1 MWRWSLWVCYSTN
14 QGLNNDPWCIY
25 KIWLCTCVLNFN
37 YWYVRVIL
45 PSCPCSSCMY
55 EWIKNFGGSQNGSH
69 ACVITDK
76 YICMVLTLDVRICK
90 CPKCIQLIRC
100 ASPLL
105 NFVDRMYRATYY
117 RAQIKCPPRVNRY
130 VWMWYPNSGIFPY
143 KLQYEKKKR
152 EILWSTEISY
162 NLRWTGIIELTTG
175 CPCVAMDG
183 KAIHQLEFQITPI
196 KVMLNNH
203 WVSFF

>member
-25 KIWLCTCVLNFN
+25 KIWLCTCVLLIIDI
-37 YWYVRVIL
+37 YVLSFQYYLSLLIMHVWMHQEFWRFSKWV
-45 PSCPCSSCMY
+45 SY
-55 EWIKNFGGSQNGSH
+55 SH

-76 YICMVLTLDVRICK
+76 YICMVLKLDVRICK

-117 RAQIKCPPRVNRY
+117 RAQIKCPPRVKH
-130 VWMWYPNSGIFPY
+130 W
-143 KLQYEKKKR
+143 
-152 EILWSTEISY
+152 
-162 NLRWTGIIELTTG
+162 
-175 CPCVAMDG
+175 CDG
-183 KAIHQLEFQITPI
+183 FSKEN
-196 KVMLNNH
+196 K
-203 WVSFF
+203 